1 MAKCVRYDDHAG
13 AGMEQR
19 PEAETCEEAAVLT
32 LATVQGGGGPWRE
45 LGDRLPGELGS
56 HRLTS
61 WQKPDTFHAESISS
75 ILCLLWKLGAFRD
88 SNAMLHSK
96 AALNSNELLCAN

>member
-32 LATVQGGGGPWRE
+32 LATVQGGGGWRVKE
-45 LGDRLPGELGS
+45 E
-56 HRLTS
+56 
-61 WQKPDTFHAESISS
+61 ESAPIS
-75 ILCLLWKLGAFRD
+75 ILKHR
-88 SNAMLHSK
+88 NY
-96 AALNSNELLCAN
+96 